1 MLSLTVMIVIN
12 SRVPK
17 CDYDT
22 GTSLVMAIKV
32 TLVDVKRS
40 VENWSTLQGP
50 YTGTPLIVAM
60 KVTIHVVDV

>member
-22 GTSLVMAIKV
+22 STPLVMAIKV

-50 YTGTPLIVAM
+50 ILV
-60 KVTIHVVDV
+60 HH